1 MITLNLGST
10 PNNLNVKQIHALAEK
25 AEGYTVFF
33 FFLQK
38 QTKQSKKILWLGY
51 RRPRPRCAYAA
62 HPQSAAGDTL

>member
-33 FFLQK
+33 FFFAK
-38 QTKQSKKILWLGY
+38 
-51 RRPRPRCAYAA
+51 AN
-62 HPQSAAGDTL
+62 